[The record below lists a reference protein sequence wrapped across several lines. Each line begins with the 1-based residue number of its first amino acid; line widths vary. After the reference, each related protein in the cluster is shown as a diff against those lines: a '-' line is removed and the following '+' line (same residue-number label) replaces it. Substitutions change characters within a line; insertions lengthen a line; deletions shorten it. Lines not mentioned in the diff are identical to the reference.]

1 MLEGKSTSIAWDC
14 WGSLE
19 KQPGH
24 SVPRNPLS
32 ASPNS
37 LALAFIDQHFAS
49 VSTSLGFGFN
59 KILLQNE
66 AIVHFSLLL
75 PYTDTRALRKKC

>member
-1 MLEGKSTSIAWDC
+1 VLEGKSTSIAWHGILGKASRTLAPTSFD
-14 WGSLE
+14 
-19 KQPGH
+19 
-24 SVPRNPLS
+24 PLLP
-32 ASPNS
+32 SPNS
-37 LALAFIDQHFAS
+37 LPLAFIDQHFAS

-75 PYTDTRALRKKC
+75 PRTDTK